1 MYNSQPKKP
10 IKVWND
16 WSRLL
21 IDFKN
26 LFVYL
31 NNYRTIYAI
40 TKVYELFRLLIPEII
55 GKLRETWMKSILL
68 EIDLKFGEKKLSVL
82 NFLYKELSN

>member
-16 WSRLL
+16 WSRLM

-68 EIDLKFGEKKLSVL
+68 YGNRLKIWRKKLRVL
-82 NFLYKELSN
+82 NFL

>member
-1 MYNSQPKKP
+1 M
-10 IKVWND
+10 
-16 WSRLL
+16 

-55 GKLRETWMKSILL
+55 GKLRETWMKSIFVIWKPTQNL
-68 EIDLKFGEKKLSVL
+68 EKKIKSFKFFVKRIIKL
-82 NFLYKELSN
+82 NYLWIFHVKDE